1 MLRQSR
7 ILGTYVY
14 ITDPPLWKNRTLA
27 WHIRGLTLASVRPL
41 RPVLEDLGVRG
52 SLGPSPA
59 LAHHRGFSHRGS
71 QRLVGDALKSKGRM
85 VDQGDR
91 PIKRCVP
98 GVHSASI
105 DFVSA
110 TRRSRSSKSAIF
122 GSFCGLKG
130 RKVRTVTVTVAKS
143 EKRPSRALRRCFFEL
158 VLAVTEGQ
166 RVGSRP
172 SVRLEEGLPWLTG
185 LPLRSPNSPLLGS
198 QGGACDILEGGEERV
213 TKSCRR

>member
-1 MLRQSR
+1 MVCLGRRTGEESCRPKMRLGGAIEGSHRPWGALRRSFAT
-7 ILGTYVY
+7 LATGGLSTLVL
-14 ITDPPLWKNRTLA
+14 TPPPLWKNRTLA

-130 RKVRTVTVTVAKS
+130 RKVRKKALTSS
-143 EKRPSRALRRCFFEL
+143 EEMLF
-158 VLAVTEGQ
+158 
-166 RVGSRP
+166 
-172 SVRLEEGLPWLTG
+172 
-185 LPLRSPNSPLLGS
+185 
-198 QGGACDILEGGEERV
+198 
-213 TKSCRR
+213 

>member
-1 MLRQSR
+1 MAPYRSGARSNERNCNHVFICKSACATLRAGRRETCATLGWSLPTG
-7 ILGTYVY
+7 LGTY
-14 ITDPPLWKNRTLA
+14 TPWFSHTPPLWKNRTLA
-27 WHIRGLTLASVRPL
+27 WHIRGLTLASERPL
-41 RPVLEDLGVRG
+41 RAVLEDLGVRG

-130 RKVRTVTVTVAKS
+130 RKVR
-143 EKRPSRALRRCFFEL
+143 KRLF
-158 VLAVTEGQ
+158 
-166 RVGSRP
+166 
-172 SVRLEEGLPWLTG
+172 
-185 LPLRSPNSPLLGS
+185 
-198 QGGACDILEGGEERV
+198 
-213 TKSCRR
+213 